1 MLNKNNIKLLL
12 MEQNYLLND
21 FDIVLNK
28 QKNNNED
35 EIKIKNLKDNI
46 IKVCYNKKWL
56 ILLGLLILLII
67 MYVYYNNVLI
77 TIPYVNLNNFKFNN
91 KTTNKN
97 KTCDDITDFNDNNTK
112 WDIETEIMNYIKLQD
127 EYIANKNI

>member
-1 MLNKNNIKLLL
+1 

-28 QKNNNED
+28 KKNNNED

-77 TIPYVNLNNFKFNN
+77 TIPYVNLNNFNV
-91 KTTNKN
+91 TTLVM
-97 KTCDDITDFNDNNTK
+97 IV
-112 WDIETEIMNYIKLQD
+112 IM
-127 EYIANKNI
+127 